1 MNKRYLAYLS
11 ALGAAFFYSL
21 NQIYSKRLVKL
32 LGALAS
38 LVLIYAVLV
47 VLDFLICYL
56 FGDFSIPSQRV
67 FFEIILLSLV
77 SASAMFFLLKG
88 LGYLPV
94 GINVTLA
101 NLSPIFL
108 TIFTLLS
115 TGKLPPPEKLFSIF
129 LLLFSIY
136 LVTFDEGGKKGHSRW
151 AYLYPLLTA
160 VGWGF
165 SGWETYRLV
174 NQYNVNPL
182 GLAFYT
188 SLYMFVIFFAS
199 LLGIYGKKGLQILKK
214 GIKNTSTLKW
224 AFLVG
229 VITSMGYILSIVAFK
244 WVPPE
249 EAPVIEATFAVST
262 PLSAIL
268 SYFLLGETLNSRQ
281 ILGVSLSFLS
291 LVLFFLS

>member
-1 MNKRYLAYLS
+1 MNKRYFAYLS

-32 LGALAS
+32 LGALTS
-38 LVLIYAVLV
+38 LVLIYSVLV
-47 VLDFLICYL
+47 VVDFFTCYL
-56 FGDFSIPSQRV
+56 FGDFSIPTKRV

-88 LGYLPV
+88 LNYLPV
-94 GINVTLA
+94 GVNVTLA

-108 TIFTLLS
+108 TLFTFLS
-115 TGKLPPPEKLFSIF
+115 TGKLPPLEKLLSIF
-129 LLLFSIY
+129 LLLFAIY
-136 LVTFDEGGKKGHSRW
+136 LITFERNEKKNHHRW

-174 NQYNVNPL
+174 NQYGVNPL

-188 SLYMFVIFFAS
+188 SLYMFVVFFS
-199 LLGIYGKKGLQILKK
+199 TLLWLYGLIGLQMLRK
-214 GIKNTSTLKW
+214 GIKNPLTLKW
-224 AFLVG
+224 ATLVG
-229 VITSMGYILSIVAFK
+229 VITSVGYILSIVAFR

-249 EAPVIEATFAVST
+249 EAPVIEATFTVST

-268 SYFLLGETLNSRQ
+268 SYFLLGERLNIRQ
-281 ILGVSLSFLS
+281 TVGIFLAFLS
-291 LVLFFLS
+291 LVFFFLS